1 MCFKCLKFLHK
12 IKIIIKTILI
22 TSITILLIRI
32 LSKTPEKEVL
42 QGNILDFF
50 LLAIKAKVDT
60 IRAFLSKIRTLFW
73 FSKREGE
80 APPLPPSSSPVSGAL
95 NMSKYPWKYLN
106 NLLYVE
112 YRICL
117 IIAGYASIMLEYAS
131 IYLNV
136 PQYARIWLNITKCL
150 WICLKMLE

>member
-1 MCFKCLKFLHK
+1 MCSKCLKFLHK

-50 LLAIKAKVDT
+50 LLAIKAKVGT

-80 APPLPPSSSPVSGAL
+80 TPPLPPSSSPVSEAL

-106 NLLYVE
+106 NLLYVRALNMARLYMQRLRRVPNMSE
-112 YRICL
+112 YSWIR
-117 IIAGYASIMLEYAS
+117 
-131 IYLNV
+131 LNN
-136 PQYARIWLNITKCL
+136 A
-150 WICLKMLE
+150 WICLNIP

>member
-80 APPLPPSSSPVSGAL
+80 VPPLPPSSSPVSGAL

-106 NLLYVE
+106 NLLYV
-112 YRICL
+112 R
-117 IIAGYASIMLEYAS
+117 A
-131 IYLNV
+131 LNMARLYMQRLRRV
-136 PQYARIWLNITKCL
+136 PNMSDYSWIRLNNA
-150 WICLKMLE
+150 WICLNIP